1 MESPKPYE
9 VNHMKNCVTAESM
22 LNDIAKTLTSENQET
37 TQDIQKPQAVY
48 TPIVEILDGSLF
60 TTSLNVAEVFGKS
73 HKDVLRKI
81 EVAKRNL
88 SKSFS
93 ERNFAPAEYMDAQN
107 KPRPMYRLTRDGFA
121 SLVMGF
127 TGKKAAQ
134 FREAYIAVFNAM
146 EAELKKLILG
156 PSDQQKYFDR
166 VDMNKSTVDDGYFG
180 IFHEIAVMIPE
191 LIAVGVRI
199 DEHTMPD
206 ISVGNMWGAYW
217 TDNNLEEKYGKRI
230 PYHHVYPP
238 YFPQAKK
245 KFVDAWQYPDKAL
258 PEFRYWFKHI
268 YLPENFPNY
277 MRRKVRQKDIPAS
290 VAAKAIAA
298 FQPKAI
304 EESRSA

>member
-1 MESPKPYE
+1 
-9 VNHMKNCVTAESM
+9 MKIGVTAESM
-22 LNDIAKTLTSENQET
+22 FNDIAKTLTSENKKTMQGVQRP
-37 TQDIQKPQAVY
+37 QDASFPV
-48 TPIVEILDGSLF
+48 VEILDGSLF
-60 TTSLNVAEVFGKS
+60 TTSLNVAKVFGKA
-73 HKDVLRKI
+73 HKNVLQKI
-81 EVAKRNL
+81 ELAKRNS

-93 ERNFAPAEYMDAQN
+93 ELNFKPAEYMDAQD

-146 EAELKKLILG
+146 EAELKKRVLG

-166 VDMNKSTVDDGYFG
+166 VDMNKSTVDDRYFG

-206 ISVGNMWGAYW
+206 ISVGNIWGDYW
-217 TDNNLEEKYGKRI
+217 TDNNLEEKYGKRL
-230 PYHHVYPP
+230 PYHHVYPS

-258 PEFRYWFKHI
+258 PEFRHWFKHI

-277 MRRKVRQKDIPAS
+277 MRRKVRQKDIPAP

-304 EESRSA
+304 EESKSA